1 MHKKLEADLVSLAHS
16 ILQMKNRSEASAL
29 KNKAREIYE
38 KLAILTFVEDYMAT
52 NPNLNISKV
61 ELLGKM
67 ESALK
72 NEERVHS
79 EEVNVEQS
87 LVENSETNTDELEEK
102 EEEDI
107 FVPKFD
113 SVKIDIES
121 LRSNQISL
129 KEEFRDAISADKT
142 STLFDEV
149 ENKGSEKRTLNDK
162 LVKNIIQVGL
172 NDRIAFVNNLFNF
185 NQADFNRVMSQLNS
199 FKTEHEAK
207 DFINNKVKPDY
218 DWRGKEEYQ
227 ERLIVLIERK
237 FS

>member
-1 MHKKLEADLVSLAHS
+1 
-16 ILQMKNRSEASAL
+16 MKNRSEASAL

-87 LVENSETNTDELEEK
+87 LVENSETNTDELEQK

>member
-38 KLAILTFVEDYMAT
+38 KLAILTFVEDHMAT

-149 ENKGSEKRTLNDK
+149 ENKGSEKTKIQYEYIFKDIDTGL
-162 LVKNIIQVGL
+162 KNIK
-172 NDRIAFVNNLFNF
+172 D
-185 NQADFNRVMSQLNS
+185 DLNS
-199 FKTEHEAK
+199 LDTKTNTTTKELHKKGFKVNDLLTE
-207 DFINNKVKPDY
+207 N
-218 DWRGKEEYQ
+218 
-227 ERLIVLIERK
+227 
-237 FS
+237 

>member
-87 LVENSETNTDELEEK
+87 LVENSETNTDELEQK

-121 LRSNQISL
+121 LRSKQISL

>member
-79 EEVNVEQS
+79 EEVNVEPN
-87 LVENSETNTDELEEK
+87 LIENSETNTDELEEK

>member
-121 LRSNQISL
+121 LRSKQISL

>member
-185 NQADFNRVMSQLNS
+185 NQEDFNRVLSQLNS

>member
-16 ILQMKNRSEASAL
+16 ILQMKNRSEAYAL

-38 KLAILTFVEDYMAT
+38 KLAVLTFVEDYMAST
-52 NPNLNISKV
+52 PNLNISKV
-61 ELLGKM
+61 DLIDKM

-72 NEERVHS
+72 NKEGKNS
-79 EEVNVEQS
+79 EESNVEPN
-87 LVENSETNTDELEEK
+87 LVENSESNTDELEKK
-102 EEEDI
+102 EDEDI

-142 STLFDEV
+142 STLFDDV

-162 LVKNIIQVGL
+162 LVKSIIQVGL

-185 NQADFNRVMSQLNS
+185 DQEDFNRVLSQLNS

-218 DWRGKEEYQ
+218 DWTGKEEYQ

>member
-29 KNKAREIYE
+29 KHKAREIDE

-87 LVENSETNTDELEEK
+87 LVENSETNTDELEQK

>member
-87 LVENSETNTDELEEK
+87 LVENSETNTDELEQK